1 MAETD
6 LPVIEASIAKT
17 RLWTRELAQVLG
29 RPDDPQYAF
38 RVLRAFF
45 HTLRDRLPLEEAV
58 HLAAQLPELLRGV
71 WYEGW
76 RPDSTPMTYHD
87 RDTFLSLLA
96 DEARLGGE
104 TEAGFA
110 VEAVVGVMR
119 SHLSPGE
126 LDKIAKALP
135 HDVAHL
141 LRPVG
146 AAS

>member
-1 MAETD
+1 MADTD
-6 LPVIEASIAKT
+6 LPVVELSIEKT
-17 RLWTRELAQVLG
+17 RLWTRELAEILG
-29 RPDDPQYAF
+29 RPDDPHYAF
-38 RVLRAFF
+38 RVLRSFF

-76 RPDSTPMTYHD
+76 RPDTTPLAYHD

-96 DEARLGGE
+96 DEARLAGE
-104 TEAGFA
+104 TEAAFA
-110 VEAVVGVMR
+110 VEAVVRVMR

-126 LDKIAKALP
+126 LDKVAKALP
-135 HDVAHL
+135 QEVAHL

-146 AAS
+146 ATS